1 MNRDLFLDGFTDRI
15 TKRFGLTANFAFE
28 ILAIAAILDL
38 TFDEVMNDVS
48 TLVNGNGSHDG
59 GMDGIYIDED
69 DGVMHVFQVKS
80 GATLGDNQVTKFVA
94 DYRNL
99 FVLNNATQIPLN
111 AKVTK
116 ALDTYRTL
124 AFSGRAIETRLYFIF
139 GGQLADQNRDIAL
152 RHSGATEQ
160 LAIYDRNNVYEQIES
175 LISETRKRKPVAF
188 SFMAQKSN
196 IAFKSDP
203 QALIS
208 FQIQNVKA
216 INFRLAALDLC
227 KLLDK
232 EKEINKRID
241 TVFSENI
248 RGFLDYNRTNR
259 KIRETLRSDHAEYF
273 PFLNNGI
280 TLIAEQVKIPKE
292 MQAGYYPVE
301 TKNPVIVNGLQTTH
315 VIYEEYQKNSALL
328 EGVHVLVRLYE
339 TSDPELVAK
348 ITDATNTQSPINF
361 RDKMSNKDF
370 NCYVKVL
377 FENHGIGYLTKRGDT
392 FENSLSRAL
401 GESIHADYLLKFW
414 YASYYE
420 KPDIAKN
427 SKAKVLEDIFEATSS
442 TSHPLHALFSG
453 KPDSPIYQQLLHVYQ
468 LYRYIVGQRNSSPHV
483 ADFIMY
489 ADELFCYGLYKLNS
503 EDLNEAYIKVLNA
516 LQNATEVEK
525 ILLASKGLTYSH
537 NGYFK
542 SAKSRY
548 DLDKALGV
556 VEKNITTDGLGHPS
570 AQGNRMKPSP

>member
-1 MNRDLFLDGFTDRI
+1 MNRDLFLDGFIDRI
-15 TKRFGLTANFAFE
+15 NRRFGLTADFAFE
-28 ILAIAAILDL
+28 ILSIAAILDL

-48 TLVNGNGSHDG
+48 TLVNGSGCHDG

-69 DGVMHVFQVKS
+69 EGIMHVFQVKS
-80 GATLGDNQVTKFVA
+80 GSNLGDNAVTKFVA

-111 AKVTK
+111 ARTAR
-116 ALDTYRTL
+116 ALDMYRTL
-124 AFSGRAIETRLYFIF
+124 AFSGRAIETRLYFVF
-139 GGQLADQNRDIAL
+139 GGQLTEQNREIAL

-160 LAIYDRNNVYEQIES
+160 LVIHDRDNIYEQIES
-175 LISETRKRKPVAF
+175 LIAETRRRKPVTF

-216 INFRLAALDLC
+216 INFRLSALDIC

-232 EKEINKRID
+232 EKEINRCID
-241 TVFSENI
+241 SVFSNNI

-280 TLIAEQVKIPKE
+280 TLIADQVKIPRE

-301 TKNPVIVNGLQTTH
+301 TKNPVIVNGLQTTR
-315 VIYEEYQKNSALL
+315 VIYEEYQKNPAML
-328 EGVHVLVRLYE
+328 EGVYVLVRLYE

-370 NCYVKVL
+370 NRYVRVL

-392 FENSLSRAL
+392 FENKLSRAL

-420 KPDIAKN
+420 KPDLAKN
-427 SKAKVLEDIFEATSS
+427 AKAKVLEDIFEATGSA
-442 TSHPLHALFSG
+442 SHPLHTLFAG
-453 KPDSPIYQQLLHVYQ
+453 KPDSPVYQQLLHVYS
-468 LYRYIVGQRNSSPHV
+468 LYKYIVEQRNHATQS
-483 ADFIMY
+483 ADFILY
-489 ADELFCYGLYKLNS
+489 ADELFCYGLYKS
-503 EDLNEAYIKVLNA
+503 GREDLADAYAEVLTA
-516 LQNATEVEK
+516 LKKATEAEK
-525 ILLASKGLTYSH
+525 SLLASKGLTYSH
-537 NGYFK
+537 NSYFK

-548 DLDKALGV
+548 DLDKALGFV
-556 VEKNITTDGLGHPS
+556 CSPS
-570 AQGNRMKPSP
+570 S

>member
-15 TKRFGLTANFAFE
+15 AQRFGLSPDFAFE
-28 ILAIAAILDL
+28 VLAIAAVLDM

-48 TLVNGNGSHDG
+48 TLENGNGRHDG
-59 GMDGIYIDED
+59 GMDGILIDED
-69 DGVMHVFQVKS
+69 EGVMHVFQVKS
-80 GATLGDNQVTKFVA
+80 GKGLGDNAVTKFVA

-99 FVLNNATQIPLN
+99 FVFDNATQIPLN

-116 ALDTYRTL
+116 ALETYRAL
-124 AFSGRAIETRLYFIF
+124 ALAGRAIETRLYFIF
-139 GGQLADQNRDIAL
+139 GGELADQNLEISS
-152 RHSGATEQ
+152 RHGEATEQ
-160 LAIYDRNNVYEQIES
+160 LEVYDRNKLYEQIES
-175 LISETRKRKPVAF
+175 LIAENRKRKPVQF

-241 TVFSENI
+241 SVFSENI

-259 KIRETLRSDHAEYF
+259 KIRETLRSDHSEYF

-280 TLIAEQVKIPKE
+280 TIIAEQVKIPKE
-292 MQAGYYPVE
+292 MQAGLYPVE

-315 VIYEEYQKNSALL
+315 VIYEEYKRNPAALD
-328 EGVHVLVRLYE
+328 GVHVLVRLYE
-339 TSDPELVAK
+339 TTDPELVAK

-370 NCYVKVL
+370 NRYVKAL
-377 FENHGIGYLTKRGDT
+377 FENNGIGYLTKRGDT

-420 KPDIAKN
+420 KPEMAKN
-427 SKAKVLEDIFEATSS
+427 SKAKVLEDIFEATS
-442 TSHPLHALFSG
+442 TPAHPLHSLFAG
-453 KPDSPIYQQLLHVYQ
+453 QPDSPVYQQLLNVYRH
-468 LYRYIVGQRNSSPHV
+468 YKFIVEQRNQPNQA
-483 ADFIMY
+483 ADLVMY
-489 ADELFCYGLYKLNS
+489 ADEIFCYGLYKLNMD
-503 EDLNEAYIKVLNA
+503 DLNQAYVTVLTA
-516 LQNATEVEK
+516 LQTATVQEK
-525 ILLASKGLTYSH
+525 ALLSNKGLTYSH
-537 NGYFK
+537 NSYFK

-548 DLDKALGV
+548 DLDRALGF
-556 VEKNITTDGLGHPS
+556 VETAVAIT
-570 AQGNRMKPSP
+570 